1 MKRIKHISPKVQ
13 VQVVEDYKAKNPDGT
28 YKLTL
33 KQIAEKHEIS
43 LSTVNNLA
51 RISKVQGRPKIGK
64 KLIVPDART
73 MKLLRDATELNIT
86 LEEVGRLN
94 KRWTTDPATGRRVL
108 KPLTKQRVSQII
120 NFWKKRGN
128 PGLRTKGFKPG
139 DVIKWADQLFTVV
152 RYDSARK
159 GAVRDAEG
167 DVIDPFHWVHLGA
180 RSKLV
185 TPAPAPPAEAVP
197 SDASS
202 NGEVSK
208 A

>member
-13 VQVVEDYKAKNPDGT
+13 VQVVDDYKAKNPDGT
-28 YKLTL
+28 YKFTL
-33 KQIAEKHEIS
+33 QQIADKHEIS

-51 RISKVQGRPKIGK
+51 RIAKVQGRPKIGK

-86 LEEVGRLN
+86 LEEVGRRN
-94 KRWTTDPATGRRVL
+94 KRWSTDPETGRRVL

-128 PGLRTKGFKPG
+128 PGLRTKGFVAG
-139 DVIKWADQLFTVV
+139 DVIKWADQVYTVV

-159 GAVRDAEG
+159 GAVKDAEG
-167 DVIDPFHWVHLGA
+167 DTIDPFYWVHLGC
-180 RSKLV
+180 RSKLL
-185 TPAPAPPAEAVP
+185 TPAPSRTVP
-197 SDASS
+197 SEPALD
-202 NGEVSK
+202 GQVSK